1 MRKAILLG
9 VLSSFFFA
17 FTFILNHEMN
27 ISRGSWIWSSS
38 LRYLLMFPML
48 LIFMFLKNG
57 TYKVIKH
64 ITSNPSRWLIW
75 STVGFG
81 LFYAPL
87 TFASTYGASWLV
99 AGTWQITIIAGE
111 LLSPLFFKIVQTEL
125 GVLKIRNKIPKKSL
139 SISFLILFGVFLIQ
153 FQEAKNISF
162 FHTIMGISPVIL
174 AAFSY
179 PLGNRKMME
188 ICGDKLTTF
197 ERIFGMT
204 LCSLPFW
211 ILLSIFGFLSSGLP
225 TEGQVIQSLIVAI
238 CSGIIA
244 TTLFF
249 KATDLV
255 KNDHH
260 KLAIVESTQ
269 AGEVIFTLLG
279 GVFLFHDRMPTLLC
293 VIGLVLVILGMIFNS
308 FFSS

>member
-1 MRKAILLG
+1 MKKAILLG
-9 VLSSFFFA
+9 ILSSFFFA

-27 ISRGSWIWSSS
+27 ISGVNWLWSAS
-38 LRYLLMFPML
+38 LRYLFMFPIL
-48 LIFMFLKNG
+48 LIFMILKNQ
-57 TYKVIKH
+57 TSKVLKH
-64 ITSNPSRWLIW
+64 IASKPIIWLIW

-87 TFASTYGASWLV
+87 TFASVYGASWLV
-99 AGTWQITIIAGE
+99 AGTWQITIIAGI
-111 LLSPLFFKIVQTEL
+111 LLSPLFFKVVQTEL
-125 GVLKIRNKIPKKSL
+125 GVLKVRNKIPKKLLFISL
-139 SISFLILFGVFLIQ
+139 LILLGVFLIQ

-162 FHTIMGISPVIL
+162 FHALIGILPVII
-174 AAFSY
+174 AAFCY

-211 ILLSIFGFLSSGLP
+211 ILLSIFGFLASGLP
-225 TEGQVIQSLIVAI
+225 SNEQITQSLIVSV

-244 TTLFF
+244 TSLFF

-260 KLAIVESTQ
+260 KLAIIESTQ
-269 AGEVIFTLLG
+269 AGEVVFTLLG
-279 GVFLFHDRMPTLLC
+279 GVFLFHDKMPTLLC
-293 VIGLVLVILGMIFNS
+293 VVGLTFVILGMIVNS
-308 FFSS
+308 FVTS